1 MKRIGLFL
9 GAQPCSGG
17 TFQYNLSML
26 DAVASLPKKQFQ
38 VVVAYLNP
46 LWRDYLK
53 PYSMEEI
60 KLPFSLPV
68 RAWGKLLR
76 ACNLPVNR
84 WQKTSKHLHP
94 VIGTMAAQNC
104 DLWIF
109 PSQDDWSYRANVP
122 ALAAIHDLMHRYEGH
137 FPEVSANGEYEK
149 REKHY
154 SHMCKWSQGI
164 LVDSQVGLQQVHEY
178 YGVPPEQIF
187 VLPYVPPRY
196 INESTNHQASQNYKL
211 PPKYIF
217 YPAQFWE
224 HKNHANLIKAIKLV
238 KKNLSD
244 IQLVLVG
251 SPNNGY
257 EKVLQLVNELNLQQ
271 NIHFMG
277 YVPDQDM
284 PYFYHRARAMVM
296 PTFFGPTNIPQLEAF
311 ALGCPTATSNI
322 YGIPQQVGD
331 AALLFNPHSVEE
343 IARCIYLLWTDDD
356 LCQKL
361 VQKGMLHTQKWGHK
375 QFNRRLLE
383 IIRQTTSLY

>member
-9 GAQPCSGG
+9 GAEPCSGG

-26 DAVASLPKKQFQ
+26 DAVASLPENRFR
-38 VVVAYLNP
+38 VVVGYLNP

-53 PYSMEEI
+53 PYSLEEI
-60 KLPFSLPV
+60 KLPYSLPV
-68 RAWGKLLR
+68 RTWGKILR
-76 ACNLPVNR
+76 ACSLPVNWWR
-84 WQKTSKHLHP
+84 NTSKHLHP
-94 VIGTMAAQNC
+94 VVGTMAAQNC

-122 ALAAIHDLMHRYEGH
+122 ALAAIHDLMHRYERR
-137 FPEVSANGEYEK
+137 FPEVSAKGEFAR

-154 SHMCKWSQGI
+154 SHMCKWSRGI
-164 LVDSQVGLQQVHEY
+164 LVDSPVGLRQVHES
-178 YGVPPEQIF
+178 YGVPREQIF
-187 VLPYVPPRY
+187 VLPYVPPCYLYEETGHRA
-196 INESTNHQASQNYKL
+196 ELHYKL
-211 PPKYIF
+211 PPKFIF

-224 HKNHANLIKAIKLV
+224 HKNHANLIRAIDLV
-238 KKNLSD
+238 KNLLSD

-251 SPNNGY
+251 APNNGY
-257 EKVLQLVNELNLQQ
+257 EKARQLVNELNLQH
-271 NIHFMG
+271 NVHFMG

-322 YGIPQQVGD
+322 YGIPEQVGD
-331 AALLFNPHSVEE
+331 AALLFDPHSVEE
-343 IARCIYLLWTDDD
+343 IARCIQLLWTDDD
-356 LCQKL
+356 LFQNL
-361 VQKGMLHTQKWGHK
+361 VQKGILQTKKWGQK

-383 IIRQTTSLY
+383 IIEQVTGL